1 MVQIVGRDGVF
12 APVLRPVGDRAFG
25 AHGAVVEIGAERHA
39 DKVLV
44 AGIGHILLGVSL
56 VLLLLQVANRAF
68 IKKVNAE
75 GENYVKK
82 DVENAKA
89 KFAYLKKQWKGVI
102 ALIALPIMMWIY
114 ATVLP
119 TVGFEICTVVFMV
132 LALLICQER
141 RWYILLG
148 VPVGMTVVIYL
159 LFRLLL
165 NVPLPLLFL

>member
-1 MVQIVGRDGVF
+1 MIIGDSILAVLLF
-12 APVLRPVGDRAFG
+12 ALGGYVYGTAATWPDYSRLSVLGPEMGP
-25 AHGAVVEIGAERHA
+25 
-39 DKVLV
+39 K
-44 AGIGHILLGVSL
+44 LLGIAFIIAG

-68 IKKVNAE
+68 IKKVNAD
-75 GENYVKK
+75 GENYVQK
-82 DVENAKA
+82 DIANAKA
-89 KFAYLKKQWKGVI
+89 KFAYLKEHWKGVI
-102 ALIALPIMMWIY
+102 ALIALPVMMWIY

-119 TVGFEICTVVFMV
+119 TVGFEICTLVFLFV
-132 LALLICQER
+132 ALLICQER

>member
-1 MVQIVGRDGVF
+1 MTLIIGDTILALLLF
-12 APVLRPVGDRAFG
+12 ALGGYVYGTAATWPDYSRLSVLGPEMGP
-25 AHGAVVEIGAERHA
+25 
-39 DKVLV
+39 K
-44 AGIGHILLGVSL
+44 LLGIAFIIAG
-56 VLLLLQVANRAF
+56 VLLLLQGANRAF

-119 TVGFEICTVVFMV
+119 TVGFEICTVLFMV

-141 RWYILLG
+141 RWYLLVG
-148 VPVGMTVVIYL
+148 VPVGVTVVIYL